1 MNFKELESSVIEWAK
16 EKGILEKATTK
27 AQVEKNQ
34 EELDELKEAIRNGD
48 YVGII
53 DGIGDCTVTLIIQ
66 AEMNGL
72 SFEECLEYAYNQI
85 KNRTG
90 KMIDGQF
97 KKD

>member
-27 AQVEKNQ
+27 AQVEKTQ